1 MRDGSGVGMMVAENS
16 NEIAITL
23 IFTTSTCNDRVCLYK
38 VMGWLQSIMIIKFRL
53 KQEAFSLEIG
63 GFQETH
69 SVSLLGLLAKI
80 KV

>member
-1 MRDGSGVGMMVAENS
+1 MMAAENS

-23 IFTTSTCNDRVCLYK
+23 SFKTSTCNNRVCLYK
-38 VMGWLQSIMIIKFRL
+38 VMGWLQSIMIILFRL

-63 GFQETH
+63 ASEKTP

>member
-63 GFQETH
+63 GSEETH